1 MWYYVSKGVDGM
13 EKLEIAVEF
22 ERSVKGFHLPRCGEL
37 PELDFYMDQVIS
49 IMEKHLY
56 LLSID
61 RSSKII
67 TPAMINNY
75 VKLGLIPPPK
85 KKRYSKEHICYLFI
99 ICTLKSVIPIPA
111 ISQIIKTQ
119 TANRSVFEL
128 YDIFCEAYENMLKEA
143 VDTSREIIQEEPE
156 QVEDALAKLSL
167 FMAINAGTTQLLAAS
182 AIKVFADEESAE
194 EADKEKNSKK

>member
-1 MWYYVSKGVDGM
+1 M
-13 EKLEIAVEF
+13 EKLEIAAEF
-22 ERSVKGFHLPRCGEL
+22 ERSVRGFHLPRHSEL

-61 RSSKII
+61 GNSKFI

-99 ICTLKSVIPIPA
+99 ICTLKAVIPIPA
-111 ISQIIKTQ
+111 ISQVIKTQ
-119 TANRSVFEL
+119 MANRSIFEL

-143 VDTSREIIQEEPE
+143 VSASRDILEENPE
-156 QVEDALAKLSL
+156 QTEDALAKLSL
-167 FMAINAGTTQLLAAS
+167 FMAINAGTTQLIAAS
-182 AIKVFADEESAE
+182 AIKVFADEENE
-194 EADKEKNSKK
+194 EETEKEKTSKK